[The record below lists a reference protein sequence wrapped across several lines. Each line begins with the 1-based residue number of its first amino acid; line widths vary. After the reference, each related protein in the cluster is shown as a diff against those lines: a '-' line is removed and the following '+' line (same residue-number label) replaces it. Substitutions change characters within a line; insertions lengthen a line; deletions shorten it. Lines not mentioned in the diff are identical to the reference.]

1 MKCVRVR
8 TLAARVRVRTLAAVV
23 LISTLICHH
32 QVLRTF
38 SKWAGLAGLR
48 VGFAVTHPAL
58 CVRMMQIKQPY
69 NINVAAENA
78 VVKCLEVGMVYRAML
93 HVACVVNVHASCFYP
108 FFPRHYDI
116 AGTRAET
123 VTAPYRA
130 AQKGAHSTDGPP
142 GRVQLAGAAAVGV

>member
-78 VVKCLEVGMVYRAML
+78 VVKCLEVGIQS
-93 HVACVVNVHASCFYP
+93 HASRGMCRECACIVFLSL
-108 FFPRHYDI
+108 FP
-116 AGTRAET
+116 
-123 VTAPYRA
+123 P
-130 AQKGAHSTDGPP
+130 S
-142 GRVQLAGAAAVGV
+142 L